1 MPLCPLYTISFGNV
15 KGIYVS
21 FIDLCQK
28 LDMVKNLPDLVNNW
42 PDSVNNWPDSAKN
55 ELDPVKTD
63 LYCSIDSTPMYKKVT

>member
-1 MPLCPLYTISFGNV
+1 MLRVFML
-15 KGIYVS
+15 S

-28 LDMVKNLPDLVNNW
+28 LDMVKNLPDLVNNWPDPVNNW